1 MQRQK
6 FPERH
11 TGLGFPRRVFD
22 ADSSSTHGFFPFST
36 VSFKVDTGFIH
47 SFIHSSR
54 QERLDADGENK
65 KATRRRTVTSL
76 HGDLP
81 QIARDAAI
89 ASLRAG
95 ECDVLVATDVAA
107 RGLDLPGVE
116 LVVHAD
122 LPRTADAYAHRAGR
136 AGRPGCAVRGAS
148 LLLPPPGP
156 EHAAHVARMEREA
169 KIAVR
174 RLTAVGEREARG
186 RSVAAAVAASAAAA
200 SRSFDGVGGGGDGV
214 VDATSSSGVRR
225 ADAVSEEDARGARA
239 RLGERMLV
247 ADRFGEFTGEL
258 SELRGDRSA
267 GASGGKS
274 KGKAKGRRR

>member
-22 ADSSSTHGFFPFST
+22 ADSSSTHGFFPSST
-36 VSFKVDTGFIH
+36 VSFKVDPGFIH
-47 SFIHSSR
+47 SFICSSR
-54 QERLDADGENK
+54 QERLDADGDNK
-65 KATRRRTVTSL
+65 KAARRRIVTSL

-81 QIARDAAI
+81 QTARDAAI

-122 LPRTADAYAHRAGR
+122 LPRSADAYAHRAGR
-136 AGRPGCAVRGAS
+136 AGRPGCVVRGAS

-156 EHAAHVARMEREA
+156 EHAAHVARLEREA
-169 KIAVR
+169 KVAVR
-174 RLTAVGEREARG
+174 RLTAVGEREALFRG
-186 RSVAAAVAASAAAA
+186 RSAAAAAAASAAAA
-200 SRSFDGVGGGGDGV
+200 SRSFDGVGLIDGV
-214 VDATSSSGVRR
+214 VNATSSPGVM
-225 ADAVSEEDARGARA
+225 SEEDAQAARA

-258 SELRGDRSA
+258 SELRGGRSA

>member
-1 MQRQK
+1 MVFRDG
-6 FPERH
+6 FSTPTRH
-11 TGLGFPRRVFD
+11 P
-22 ADSSSTHGFFPFST
+22 PT
-36 VSFKVDTGFIH
+36 VSFLSPRFLSKSTPDSFLH
-47 SFIHSSR
+47 SFIATG

-156 EHAAHVARMEREA
+156 EHAGHVARLEREA

-186 RSVAAAVAASAAAA
+186 RSAAAAAAASAAAA
-200 SRSFDGVGGGGDGV
+200 SRSFDGGGGDGV
-214 VDATSSSGVRR
+214 VDATSSLGVR
-225 ADAVSEEDARGARA
+225 ADAVSEEDAQAARA

-247 ADRFGEFTGEL
+247 ADRFGEFAGEL
-258 SELRGDRSA
+258 SELRGGRSA

-274 KGKAKGRRR
+274 KGKAKGRRG

>member
-1 MQRQK
+1 M
-6 FPERH
+6 
-11 TGLGFPRRVFD
+11 
-22 ADSSSTHGFFPFST
+22 
-36 VSFKVDTGFIH
+36 
-47 SFIHSSR
+47 
-54 QERLDADGENK
+54 
-65 KATRRRTVTSL
+65 
-76 HGDLP
+76 
-81 QIARDAAI
+81 
-89 ASLRAG
+89 
-95 ECDVLVATDVAA
+95 
-107 RGLDLPGVE
+107 E

-156 EHAAHVARMEREA
+156 EHAAHVARLEREA

-200 SRSFDGVGGGGDGV
+200 SRSFDGGGGDGV
-214 VDATSSSGVRR
+214 VNATSSPACVR
-225 ADAVSEEDARGARA
+225 ADAVSEEDAQAARA

-258 SELRGDRSA
+258 SELRGGKSA

>member
-1 MQRQK
+1 MVFRDG
-6 FPERH
+6 FSTPTRH
-11 TGLGFPRRVFD
+11 P
-22 ADSSSTHGFFPFST
+22 ST
-36 VSFKVDTGFIH
+36 VSFLSPRFLSKTTPDSFIH

-156 EHAAHVARMEREA
+156 EHAARVARLEREA

-200 SRSFDGVGGGGDGV
+200 SRSFDGGGGGGV

-258 SELRGDRSA
+258 SELRGGRSA
-267 GASGGKS
+267 GTSGGKS

>member
-1 MQRQK
+1 M
-6 FPERH
+6 
-11 TGLGFPRRVFD
+11 
-22 ADSSSTHGFFPFST
+22 
-36 VSFKVDTGFIH
+36 
-47 SFIHSSR
+47 
-54 QERLDADGENK
+54 
-65 KATRRRTVTSL
+65 
-76 HGDLP
+76 
-81 QIARDAAI
+81 
-89 ASLRAG
+89 
-95 ECDVLVATDVAA
+95 
-107 RGLDLPGVE
+107 E

-156 EHAAHVARMEREA
+156 EHAARVARLEREA

-200 SRSFDGVGGGGDGV
+200 SRSFDGGGGGDGV

-258 SELRGDRSA
+258 SELRGVRSA

>member
-1 MQRQK
+1 MT
-6 FPERH
+6 P
-11 TGLGFPRRVFD
+11 
-22 ADSSSTHGFFPFST
+22 DS
-36 VSFKVDTGFIH
+36 FIH

-54 QERLDADGENK
+54 QERLDADGEKNK
-65 KATRRRTVTSL
+65 STRRRTVTSL

-156 EHAAHVARMEREA
+156 EHAAHVARLEREA

-200 SRSFDGVGGGGDGV
+200 SRSFDGGVGGDGV
-214 VDATSSSGVRR
+214 VNAASSPAYVR
-225 ADAVSEEDARGARA
+225 ADAVSEEDAQAARA

-258 SELRGDRSA
+258 SELRGGRSA
-267 GASGGKS
+267 GTSGGKS

>member
-1 MQRQK
+1 M
-6 FPERH
+6 
-11 TGLGFPRRVFD
+11 
-22 ADSSSTHGFFPFST
+22 
-36 VSFKVDTGFIH
+36 
-47 SFIHSSR
+47 
-54 QERLDADGENK
+54 
-65 KATRRRTVTSL
+65 
-76 HGDLP
+76 
-81 QIARDAAI
+81 
-89 ASLRAG
+89 
-95 ECDVLVATDVAA
+95 
-107 RGLDLPGVE
+107 E

-156 EHAAHVARMEREA
+156 EHAARVARLEREA

-239 RLGERMLV
+239 RLGEQMLV

-258 SELRGDRSA
+258 SELRGVRSA

>member
-95 ECDVLVATDVAA
+95 DGSGELLRASKSGRRAMVALARVEKQLNLDASKEHTEDWAWLTNRLAA
-107 RGLDLPGVE
+107 LSAAVQGREEE
-116 LVVHAD
+116 LA
-122 LPRTADAYAHRAGR
+122 
-136 AGRPGCAVRGAS
+136 
-148 LLLPPPGP
+148 
-156 EHAAHVARMEREA
+156 
-169 KIAVR
+169 
-174 RLTAVGEREARG
+174 GERR
-186 RSVAAAVAASAAAA
+186 AAAKA
-200 SRSFDGVGGGGDGV
+200 
-214 VDATSSSGVRR
+214 
-225 ADAVSEEDARGARA
+225 EKARA
-239 RLGERMLV
+239 EAEGQR
-247 ADRFGEFTGEL
+247 EL
-258 SELRGDRSA
+258 S
-267 GASGGKS
+267 
-274 KGKAKGRRR
+274 